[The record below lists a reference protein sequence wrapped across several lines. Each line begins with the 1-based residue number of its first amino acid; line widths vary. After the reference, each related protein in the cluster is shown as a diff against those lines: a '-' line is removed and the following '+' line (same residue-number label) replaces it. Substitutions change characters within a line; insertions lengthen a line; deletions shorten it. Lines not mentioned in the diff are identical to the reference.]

1 MIQDFSNTFNGRQ
14 TVMVRPMAISGN
26 QTLKK
31 AVGVILLCAAISAL
45 ISSVAFAFL
54 LRSGL
59 NNLDLQQ
66 DLKIDMLKTEQKLY
80 SQRQNLLS
88 KNYISKT
95 AGHLGLHAPL
105 KSQIQ
110 RL

>member
-14 TVMVRPMAISGN
+14 SVMVRPVAISGN

-59 NNLDLQQ
+59 NNLNMEQS
-66 DLKIDMLKTEQKLY
+66 LKVNMLKTEQQLY
-80 SQRQNLLS
+80 SRRQRLVS
-88 KNYISKT
+88 RHYVSKT
-95 AGHLGLHAPL
+95 AGRLGLHPPL
-105 KSQIQ
+105 KSQIKH
-110 RL
+110 L

>member
-14 TVMVRPMAISGN
+14 SVLVRPVAISGN

-31 AVGVILLCAAISAL
+31 AVGVILLCAVISAL
-45 ISSVAFAFL
+45 VSSVAFAFL

-59 NNLDLQQ
+59 NKLNLEQGI
-66 DLKIDMLKTEQKLY
+66 KVNMLKTEQQLY
-80 SQRQNLLS
+80 SHRQKLIS
-88 KNYISKT
+88 KHYISKT
-95 AGHLGLHAPL
+95 AGRLGLHPPL

>member
-14 TVMVRPMAISGN
+14 AVMVRSIAISGN

-31 AVGVILLCAAISAL
+31 AVGVILLCAAISAMV
-45 ISSVAFAFL
+45 SSVAFAFL

-59 NNLDLQQ
+59 NDLNLQQ
-66 DLKIDMLKTEQKLY
+66 GLKVDMLKTEQKLY

-88 KNYISKT
+88 KRYISKT
-95 AGHLGLHAPL
+95 AGHLGLHVPL
-105 KSQIQ
+105 KGQIQ

>member
-14 TVMVRPMAISGN
+14 SVMVRPMAISGN

-31 AVGVILLCAAISAL
+31 AVGIILLCAAISAL

-59 NNLDLQQ
+59 NKLDLEQG
-66 DLKIDMLKTEQKLY
+66 LKVNMLKTEQQLY
-80 SQRQNLLS
+80 SQRQKLIS
-88 KNYISKT
+88 KHYISKT
-95 AGHLGLHAPL
+95 AGRLGLHPPL
-105 KSQIQ
+105 KSQIK

>member
-14 TVMVRPMAISGN
+14 SVMVRPVAISGN

-59 NNLDLQQ
+59 NNLDTEQS
-66 DLKIDMLKTEQKLY
+66 LKVNMLKTEQQLY
-80 SQRQNLLS
+80 SRRQRLVS
-88 KNYISKT
+88 KHYVSKT
-95 AGHLGLHAPL
+95 AGRLGLHTPL
-105 KSQIQ
+105 KSQIKHF
-110 RL
+110 